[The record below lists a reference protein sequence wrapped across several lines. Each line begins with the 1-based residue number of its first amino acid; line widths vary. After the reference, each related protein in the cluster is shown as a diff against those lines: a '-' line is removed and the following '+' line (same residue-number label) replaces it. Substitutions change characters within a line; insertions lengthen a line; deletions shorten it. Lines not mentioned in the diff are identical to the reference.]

1 MKEFSKI
8 SINLVS
14 TGRRNVKMTEE
25 YKKQVEQIQ
34 SMIESKYSDLIKNET
49 NFFKKTILRLN
60 KRLESKKAINKLTSL
75 DNLYL
80 KVT

>member
-14 TGRRNVKMTEE
+14 SGRRNVKMTEE

-34 SMIESKYSDLIKNET
+34 SVIESKYSGLIKNET
-49 NFFKKTILRLN
+49 NFFKKTLLRFS